1 MVRETR
7 VRSQR
12 IPVAPTHVIKTSL
25 FSGSATGNE
34 PLCPPNLKSRKWRKV
49 LVRLGSIIVPRW
61 VAEVENVNEELQQ
74 YNTNKDKKL
83 SNKKARKRLST
94 TEQKAEVVSGI

>member
-34 PLCPPNLKSRKWRKV
+34 PNLKSRKWRKV